1 MKRNHKHGFTVVE
14 LVVVIAV
21 VAVLAAVLIPTFSGL
36 IENAKM
42 SADTQLAKNVN
53 TALAAAGVAD
63 GKNACMHDVIA
74 DIAEAGYDLAK
85 LSPESDSHLTAWD
98 QEADRIVYLEYDYVD
113 TENEHPRDGLWL
125 IATTPDE
132 VKAFAEAGFNVYL
145 ADDVTVP
152 EGTTFQ
158 RGVDVGNNKQDIH
171 FETEESVDVII
182 RTNGGTLTI
191 DAPNATVKHYGSADQ
206 VDITNTQTTYH
217 ESGKVTDKS
226 DEKTEN
232 EEDVT
237 GEETVTDED
246 QTANNKMVTVNT
258 ADDLI
263 AAVADPEVTRIVLNT
278 DIELSDPLNIT
289 TDVTLDGNRHQ
300 LSTSDNSA
308 AARTINIGYSSATEE
323 TFDNISVTLCNINV
337 VGPTT
342 ADAGRGV
349 NIGGKNN
356 SVNILNST
364 ISCGHYAI
372 CVIQSNTEGLKL
384 TVDKS
389 TVTGLSALTIW
400 SSGHVIEITDSTLT
414 GNNMQYNSVGLNDCG
429 TISFGMDSSGRANVF
444 ASNSV
449 KVVNCKVN
457 VQSNKNNR
465 QWLVAFQS
473 GSTNCKADFID
484 CTITYNKKQYCTP
497 LHDDGSDNVL
507 TIDGKQIETQE

>member
-36 IENAKM
+36 IENAKT
-42 SADTQLAKNVN
+42 SADKQLAKNVN

-74 DIAEAGYDLAK
+74 DIAEAG
-85 LSPESDSHLTAWD
+85 
-98 QEADRIVYLEYDYVD
+98 
-113 TENEHPRDGLWL
+113 
-125 IATTPDE
+125 
-132 VKAFAEAGFNVYL
+132 FNVYL

-158 RGVDVGNNKQDIH
+158 RGVDVGNNECNISFCTTD
-171 FETEESVDVII
+171 EVDVII

-191 DAPNATVKHYGSADQ
+191 DAPNATVKHYGSADR
-206 VDITNTQTTYH
+206 VNVTKTETNSYH
-217 ESGKVTDKS
+217 EFGEVTDKS

-237 GEETVTDED
+237 GEEPVTDADKPANEKTETVS
-246 QTANNKMVTVNT
+246 TAE
-258 ADDLI
+258 ALI
-263 AAVADPEVTRIVLNT
+263 AAVADPEVTRIVLNA

-289 TDVTLDGNRHQ
+289 TDVTLDGNSHQ
-300 LSTSDNSA
+300 LSTSDTYPS
-308 AARTINIGYSSATEE
+308 ARTINIGYSSATEE
-323 TFDNISVTLCNINV
+323 TFDNISVTLQNITV
-337 VGPTT
+337 AGPTS
-342 ADAGRGV
+342 AGAGRGV

-356 SVNILNST
+356 CVSILNST
-364 ISCGHYAI
+364 VSCGYYAI

-389 TVTGLSALTIW
+389 TVTGLSALTLW
-400 SSGHVIEITDSTLT
+400 SNRHVIEITDSTLT
-414 GNNMQYNSVGLNDCG
+414 GLNNMQYNSAGLNDCG

-457 VQSNKNNR
+457 VQSNENNR